1 MKTRFCCTP
10 VDGWKRRFLRK
21 ISSRC
26 WIPVNAHAPIK
37 GGTVFIR
44 YCVFVRTSKKYTK
57 TRRVDAVFFWRRKNR
72 FKKDGF
78 VWTEPY
84 FGRNA
89 KSVQAL
95 ERKHNISDWRLENL
109 ACAKKKYGPLL
120 DLKRLKEKSI
130 SIHLF
135 IFNSDTFACVG
146 LEKTFQQSDQ
156 TDLVTSHIKYM
167 KCSVLCEQGCASRT
181 KSSVFSSRKYS
192 DEN

>member
-1 MKTRFCCTP
+1 MRMLPSKVVPFSFAIAFSWGR
-10 VDGWKRRFLRK
+10 VKSIQKRVVWTQFFFLR
-21 ISSRC
+21 
-26 WIPVNAHAPIK
+26 
-37 GGTVFIR
+37 
-44 YCVFVRTSKKYTK
+44 
-57 TRRVDAVFFWRRKNR
+57 RRKNR
-72 FKKDGF
+72 FKEDGF

-109 ACAKKKYGPLL
+109 ACAKKKYGSLL
-120 DLKRLKEKSI
+120 DLTRLKEKSI
-130 SIHLF
+130 SIRLF

-156 TDLVTSHIKYM
+156 TDLVTSHIKCM

-181 KSSVFSSRKYS
+181 KNSVFSGRKYN

>member
-1 MKTRFCCTP
+1 MRMLLSKVVPFSFAIAFSWGRVKSIQKRVVWTRF
-10 VDGWKRRFLRK
+10 FLR
-21 ISSRC
+21 
-26 WIPVNAHAPIK
+26 
-37 GGTVFIR
+37 
-44 YCVFVRTSKKYTK
+44 
-57 TRRVDAVFFWRRKNR
+57 RRKNR

-95 ERKHNISDWRLENL
+95 ERKRNISDGRLENL
-109 ACAKKKYGPLL
+109 ACASAKKKYGPLL

-146 LEKTFQQSDQ
+146 LEKTFQQSAPDWSGHKPHK
-156 TDLVTSHIKYM
+156 VHEM
-167 KCSVLCEQGCASRT
+167 
-181 KSSVFSSRKYS
+181 FSPLRRRLR
-192 DEN
+192 